1 MSRSGMPRRIEITGE
16 IDDMIRQLR
25 HKMEN
30 SDYSEIMDALKD
42 GLSPRE
48 IAKMHKNR
56 ESTKPQLQIYD
67 V

>member
-30 SDYSEIMDALKD
+30 SHYSEIMDALKD

-48 IAKMHKNR
+48 IAKMH
-56 ESTKPQLQIYD
+56 
-67 V
+67 

>member
-1 MSRSGMPRRIEITGE
+1 
-16 IDDMIRQLR
+16 MIRQLR

-48 IAKMHKNR
+48 IAKMHNNR

>member
-1 MSRSGMPRRIEITGE
+1 MPRRIEITGE

-25 HKMEN
+25 HKMDN
-30 SDYSEIMDALKD
+30 SHYSEIMDALKD

-56 ESTKPQLQIYD
+56 ESSKPHLQIYD

>member
-1 MSRSGMPRRIEITGE
+1 MPRRIEITGE

-25 HKMEN
+25 HKMDN
-30 SDYSEIMDALKD
+30 SHYSEIMDALKH

-56 ESTKPQLQIYD
+56 ESSKPHL
-67 V
+67 